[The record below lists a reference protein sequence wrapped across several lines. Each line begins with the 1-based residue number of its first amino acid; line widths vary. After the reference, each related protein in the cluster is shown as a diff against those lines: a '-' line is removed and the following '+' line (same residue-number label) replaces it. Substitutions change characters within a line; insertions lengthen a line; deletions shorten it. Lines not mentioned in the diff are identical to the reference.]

1 MIIIYLMNINLI
13 FLCKSVYFIYLF
25 ILLNSFKMLSLD
37 FVYFLWLE
45 DMFLA
50 VRECWD
56 RLCV

>member
-1 MIIIYLMNINLI
+1 MNINLN

-25 ILLNSFKMLSLD
+25 ILLNSFNMLSLD

-45 DMFLA
+45 DMFLV